1 MEIEMTQGDMIADF
15 NTTPP
20 PGMGEVYMWLR
31 VVFLAFCALEL
42 FWWMFGGYIVLTFA
56 TKENLVRRA
65 HNAEDEVIRLES
77 KVKACE
83 IRITYLEG
91 ENETLRALAVRSGS
105 RVVDRDEPDRLRP
118 KYTPEERAEM
128 WGMDGDNDYSIE
140 L

>member
-1 MEIEMTQGDMIADF
+1 MIADF

-20 PGMGEVYMWLR
+20 TGTGDVWLWLA
-31 VVFLAFCALEL
+31 VVFVAFCFLEWL
-42 FWWMFGGYIVLTFA
+42 WWMFGGYMVLVFA
-56 TKENLVRRA
+56 TKENLVKRA

-91 ENETLRALAVRSGS
+91 ENETLREMARRSGS
-105 RVVDRDEPDRLRP
+105 HVINQDEPEPLRP
-118 KYTPEERAEM
+118 RYTPEQRAEM
-128 WGMDGDNDYSIE
+128 WGSDGDNDYSID